1 MHYLTKVG
9 VKLINE
15 TPIIDD
21 EGRVVKTQI
30 DPVWRTQQLTSRHSA
45 KKIKPAI
52 RQADKTRKRLEK
64 GAAKVPFKQ
73 ANRLVT
79 MAYKR
84 GYAGGKG
91 VKGPN
96 VPGGR
101 GMKGILQNLGTRSAQ
116 ENVGESKESLDASRP
131 NFRKF
136 LRDLGDRRR
145 ERNVTRTKKK
155 IPQNL
160 KGKALAD
167 ALRQKDIEGLGFKG
181 PMGRG

>member
-1 MHYLTKVG
+1 MVKYSLTQAG

-116 ENVGESKESLDASRP
+116 ENVGESKESLPD
-131 NFRKF
+131 FKKF
-136 LRDLGDRRR
+136 LLDLGHRRR
-145 ERNVTRTKKK
+145 AAKAAKAKRKV
-155 IPQNL
+155 PQNL
-160 KGKALAD
+160 KGKDLAD
-167 ALRQKDIEGLGFKG
+167 ALRQKDIEGLGFRG